1 MTNNRKDI
9 NLEFS
14 LPSTARCSLM
24 EIHFYLEYPYKF
36 PPEVWSAVMGG
47 LGNHRNRI
55 WIFTWHWPEWLA
67 RSVDFC
73 PPTVVQTIFANA
85 SASMYNLY
93 LWSSLKTS
101 ASMYLNIPS
110 DTPGEYHSKKFGSLD
125 KNGVLRLFLTVE
137 CVGQRKCHRVLHFQ
151 DTLLIIQK
159 AWDKFRMSYWNSLHH
174 LLGAFTEKFD
184 FISLFLNR
192 NQQPTYTHWPCFF
205 VPEHW
210 HRASSSLSARHW
222 WVASYSCELYRIIHH
237 PSHHPSPSEWEG
249 IHSQSISDLV
259 WVGHRRRR
267 QQQQKA
273 LIG

>member
-192 NQQPTYTHWPCFF
+192 SQQPTPHTLALLVFRSIDIVHQAACQLDIDELT
-205 VPEHW
+205 VTLV
-210 HRASSSLSARHW
+210 SSIVSS
-222 WVASYSCELYRIIHH
+222 IT
-237 PSHHPSPSEWEG
+237 P
-249 IHSQSISDLV
+249 SISI
-259 WVGHRRRR
+259 WMRRHP
-267 QQQQKA
+267 QSVHQWLGLGWA
-273 LIG
+273 